1 MRTVYTI
8 IATILF
14 ILSYDSFLAF
24 HELFESITVRL
35 WVNGTFLFALAFLL
49 TDFIIGLT
57 TTLHRQFFIIF
68 FSSVI
73 VNLFLI
79 ELYYIFPITI
89 LWQKLLILNGGI
101 LFISVCVLFSGLRH
115 KLF

>member
-57 TTLHRQFFIIF
+57 TALHRQFFIIF

-101 LFISVCVLFSGLRH
+101 LFLSVCVLFSGIRH